1 MVSIGADSAKC
12 RARKTRI
19 KGEPTGMLWDEFQ
32 ALERRKRI
40 QLIQELIPIGLM
52 AVAEELEREVA
63 EILENAEAASDR
75 NGNAAK
81 IKRYGS
87 NPGTVRL
94 GDRILPIRVPRLR
107 SSEGEVPLGS
117 YRMLHGHPEL
127 DSESIYRK
135 VSKGV
140 STRDLEETLRPVT
153 GAIGASKS
161 TISRKTLLETTKR
174 LNELGTRS
182 LAGFELTAL
191 FIDGTSFAADQMI
204 IALGIDENGRKIVLG
219 FTQASTEASEPIAD
233 LLRSFLA
240 RGLVLAPR
248 VLACIDGSKGI
259 RKAVKVVFD
268 DRVFVQR
275 CQWHKR
281 ENVASYLPKSEQ
293 ESFKKRIQNAY
304 DRPTYSEAR
313 EALAELEME
322 LQSRNQNALRSL
334 QEGQEETL
342 TLHRLG
348 LFPVIGMSF
357 KTTNCIES
365 LNSQAKS
372 FCRRVRHWTDSLQ
385 KQRWLASALLDLEP
399 NLHRVRGYQHL
410 SELRQQMMK
419 ACKKSQDDLKNK
431 SVNN

>member
-1 MVSIGADSAKC
+1 MVSTGIESA
-12 RARKTRI
+12 RGRVRKTRI
-19 KGEPTGMLWDEFQ
+19 KGEPTEMLWDEFQ

-63 EILENAEAASDR
+63 EILENSVVGPDR
-75 NGNAAK
+75 NAK

-107 SSEGEVPLGS
+107 NDEGEVPLGS
-117 YRMLHGHPEL
+117 YRMLHGHPDL

-174 LNELGTRS
+174 LKELSTRS

-191 FIDGTSFAADQMI
+191 FIDGTSFAGDQMI

-268 DRVFVQR
+268 DRVVVQR

-281 ENVASYLPKSEQ
+281 ENVASYLPKNEQ
-293 ESFKKRIQNAY
+293 ESFKKRIQNGY

-322 LQSRNQNALRSL
+322 LQARNQNALRSL

-348 LFPVIGMSF
+348 LFSVIGMSF

-372 FCRRVRHWTDSLQ
+372 FCRRVRHWTDSSQ

-419 ACKKSQDDLKNK
+419 VCKKSRDAL
-431 SVNN
+431 